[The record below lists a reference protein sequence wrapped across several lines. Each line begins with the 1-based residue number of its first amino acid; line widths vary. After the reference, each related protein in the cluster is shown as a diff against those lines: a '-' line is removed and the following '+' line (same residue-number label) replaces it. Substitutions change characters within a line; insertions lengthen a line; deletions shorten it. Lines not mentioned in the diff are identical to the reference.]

1 VISSPDMKNLKDSV
15 VSLPSLPGVYQ
26 FLDKNNKIIYI
37 GKAKNIK
44 SRVSSYFNKI
54 RHESYKTRL
63 LVNQIKEIKHI
74 VVDNESDALLLEN
87 NLIKKLQPKYNIL
100 LKDDKTFPWICIKNE
115 AFPRV
120 FSTRKLV
127 KDGSEYFGPYTS
139 ALMVKTLLN
148 LIRQIY
154 KLRTCKFDLSQDNL
168 VKKKYKKCLEF
179 HIGNCLAPC
188 EMLQKAEDYENAIR
202 QIRKILK
209 GNIHEV
215 IQHLEKIMQ
224 EYSRQY
230 KYEDADVIKQKLI
243 LLNRFRSKS
252 TIVNPNLN
260 NIDVFSFVEK
270 EEIVYINFLKVIN
283 GCIVQSHTV
292 EIVKRLDEFKED
304 ILLYAIFDIRE
315 KVNSNSKLVLVPF
328 SPNTSFSQ
336 MKFVVPRLGEKKKLL
351 DLSERNA
358 MQYYLQ
364 KKKIQESNKFQNKTN
379 KFLEQV
385 KDDLQLK
392 NLPFIIECFDNSNL
406 QGVNPV
412 AACVVFKNGKP
423 LKSEYRHYN
432 IKTVQGAND
441 FASMEEVIFRRYKRQ
456 VEEKKEL
463 PQLIIIDGGKGQL
476 SAAVKSLDKLK
487 LLGKIPIIGIAK
499 RLEEIYYPNDSV
511 PLYIDKNSSTLKLIQ
526 NLRNEAH
533 RFGITFHRN
542 KRSSSMLKNQL
553 EEISGIGKKTTEK
566 LLKAFGSVDE
576 IKKKEANEISEIVG
590 NRIAQI
596 LLNHLRKN

>member
-1 VISSPDMKNLKDSV
+1 MKNLKESI

-26 FLDKNNKIIYI
+26 FFDKHNKVIYV
-37 GKAKNIK
+37 GKAKNLK
-44 SRVSSYFNKI
+44 SRVSSYFSKNKY
-54 RHESYKTRL
+54 ESFKTKL
-63 LVNQIKEIKHI
+63 LVNQIDEVKHI
-74 VVDNESDALLLEN
+74 IVDNESDALLLEN

-154 KLRTCKFDLSQDNL
+154 KLRTCKFNLSKENL

-179 HIGNCLAPC
+179 HIGNCMAPC
-188 EMLQKAEDYENAIR
+188 EMLQEEEDYMNAIG

-215 IQHLEKIMQ
+215 IQHLEGIMQ
-224 EYSRQY
+224 EYAKQY
-230 KYEDADVIKQKLI
+230 KFEDAEAIKQKLA

-252 TIVNPNLN
+252 TIVNPKLN
-260 NIDVFSFVEK
+260 DIDVFSYIEK
-270 EEIVYINFLKVIN
+270 EDRVYINFLKVIS

-292 EIVKRLDEFKED
+292 EIVKRLDESKED
-304 ILLYAIFDIRE
+304 ILLFAIFDIRT
-315 KVNSNSKLVLVPF
+315 KVNSNSKLILVPF
-328 SPNTSFSQ
+328 SPSTPFSQ
-336 MKFVVPRLGEKKKLL
+336 IKFIVPRLGDKKKLL

-358 MQYYLQ
+358 RQYYLQ
-364 KKKIQESNKFQNKTN
+364 KKKIQDSDKFQTKTN
-379 KFLEQV
+379 KLLERV
-385 KDDLQLK
+385 KEDLQLK
-392 NLPFIIECFDNSNL
+392 KLPIIIECFDNSNI
-406 QGVNPV
+406 QGINPV

-441 FASMEEVIFRRYKRQ
+441 YASMEEIIFRRYKRQ
-456 VEEKKEL
+456 VEEEKEL
-463 PQLIIIDGGKGQL
+463 PQLIVIDGGKGQL
-476 SAAVKSLDKLK
+476 SAAVKSLDKLQ

-511 PLYIDKNSSTLKLIQ
+511 PLYIDKNSPTLKLVQ

-533 RFGITFHRN
+533 RFGIKFHRD
-542 KRSSSMLKNQL
+542 KRSSSLLKNQL
-553 EEISGIGKKTTEK
+553 EEIPGIGEKTAEK
-566 LLKAFGSVDE
+566 LLKAFGSFDE
-576 IKKKEANEISEIVG
+576 LKKRNENEIAKIAG
-590 NRIAQI
+590 KRIAQI
-596 LLNHLRKN
+596 LLDYFTAN